1 MDERLEERRRLARWC
16 FGCGS
21 LNPMGLGMRFRLENG
36 RAVAE
41 FRPSPHHQGFP
52 GHMHGGL
59 VATMLDEAMGWA
71 VYGQGVWAV
80 TAKMSTRFREP
91 VPLSE
96 PLVVSGWVTRTRGP
110 LLDARAEIR
119 TREGALLAQAEGV
132 FMRVRGRRAEQL
144 AQAYRAQAG
153 QAEG

>member
-1 MDERLEERRRLARWC
+1 VDEQLEERRRLARQC

-21 LNPMGLGMRFRLENG
+21 SNPMGLGMRFRLEDD

-41 FRPSPHHQGFP
+41 FRPAPHHQGFP
-52 GHMHGGL
+52 GYMHGGL

-80 TAKMSTRFREP
+80 TARMSVRFREP
-91 VPLSE
+91 VPLSGSL
-96 PLVVSGWVTRTRGP
+96 LVAGWVTRTRGP

-119 TREGALLAQAEGV
+119 TSEGALLGQAEGV

-144 AQAYRAQAG
+144 AQAYRAQAE
-153 QAEG
+153 QAET

>member
-1 MDERLEERRRLARWC
+1 MDDELEERRRLARMC
-16 FGCGS
+16 FGCGN
-21 LNPMGLGMRFRLENG
+21 LNPRGLGMRFRLEDG

-41 FRPSPHHQGFP
+41 FNPAPHHQGFP

-80 TAKMSTRFREP
+80 TARMSVRFREP

-96 PLVVSGWVTRTRGP
+96 PLLVVGWVTQTRGL
-110 LLDARAEIR
+110 LLDARSEIR
-119 TREGALLAQAEGV
+119 SREGALLAQAEGV

-153 QAEG
+153 QMED

>member
-1 MDERLEERRRLARWC
+1 VDEELKERRRLARRC
-16 FGCGS
+16 FGCGDS
-21 LNPMGLGMRFRLENG
+21 NPMGLGMRFRLDGG
-36 RAVAE
+36 RAVTE
-41 FRPSPHHQGFP
+41 FKPAAHHQGFP

-59 VATMLDEAMGWA
+59 VSTMLDEAMGWA

-80 TAKMSTRFREP
+80 TARMSVRFREP

-96 PLVVSGWVTRTRGP
+96 PLLVTGWVTRTRGP

-119 TREGALLAQAEGV
+119 TRDGALLAQAEGV

-144 AQAYRAQAG
+144 AQAYRGQAG
-153 QAEG
+153 QTEG

>member
-1 MDERLEERRRLARWC
+1 VDEELEERRRLASRC

-21 LNPMGLGMRFRLENG
+21 SNPMGLGMRFRLEDG

-41 FRPSPHHQGFP
+41 FRPEPHHQGFP

-80 TAKMSTRFREP
+80 TARMSVRFREP
-91 VPLSE
+91 VPLSG
-96 PLVVSGWVTRTRGP
+96 PLLVAGWVTRTRGP

-119 TREGALLAQAEGV
+119 TSEGALLAEAEGV

-144 AQAYRAQAG
+144 AQAYRAEAG
-153 QAEG
+153 QTES